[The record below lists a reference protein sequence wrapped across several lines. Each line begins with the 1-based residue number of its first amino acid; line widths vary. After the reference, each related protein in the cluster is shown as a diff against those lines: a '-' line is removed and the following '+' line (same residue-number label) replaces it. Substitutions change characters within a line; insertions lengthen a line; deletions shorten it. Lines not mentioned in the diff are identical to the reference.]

1 MTRTKQHT
9 SWRVP
14 TTTLFLIALWVMRAF
29 SEGTQYITLLL
40 PIREKQTTTVQKPK
54 QQPKLQLSLSLSFLN
69 NRLKITGDDSL
80 QGLGSDSSLVGCD
93 TSLETNSVCRTGTDW
108 SRNSGTDILIS
119 LASFCPLS
127 WALIKW
133 SAWTY
138 LLLCPVFAN

>member
-14 TTTLFLIALWVMRAF
+14 TTTLSLIALWVMRAF

>member
-127 WALIKW
+127 
-133 SAWTY
+133 
-138 LLLCPVFAN
+138 

>member
-14 TTTLFLIALWVMRAF
+14 TTTLSLIALWVMRAF

-127 WALIKW
+127 
-133 SAWTY
+133 
-138 LLLCPVFAN
+138 